1 MASTADKHRDWN
13 WEDGTLEGLYVE
25 TREVSIRNGPSAG
38 TAKLIFDFHVGLGDE
53 LVSVFETAVLRSKF
67 ANELRARRKQDFEPG
82 ESIRIEPLEWRETAN
97 GRYRD
102 FDVTFE
108 HAAPKRTA
116 ADLLSSEAS
125 DDVDEADS
133 GPSRPAD
140 DGDIPF

>member
-1 MASTADKHRDWN
+1 MASTANKHRDWDWN
-13 WEDGTLEGLYVE
+13 DGTLEGLYLE
-25 TREVSIRNGPSAG
+25 TREVTIRNGPSAG
-38 TAKLIFDFHVGLGDE
+38 ATKLIFDFHTGLDDE

-67 ANELRARRKQDFEPG
+67 ANELRARRKPAFEPG
-82 ESIRIEPLEWRETAN
+82 ESIRIEPLEWRESAN

-125 DDVDEADS
+125 DQDIDDADF
-133 GPSRPAD
+133 GVSRPHAARRAL
-140 DGDIPF
+140 